1 MALTSLRCSCPLRN
15 GEDVR
20 FPIPVRV
27 ESSALEMLADIPP
40 EISLGD
46 AKEVQVTVA
55 NNRPSAVSGVCVSVH
70 ADEGLELTPER
81 IFVGNIEP
89 FEQRMKTSD
98 SAGCRKDEEES

>member
-1 MALTSLRCSCPLRN
+1 VSVEN

-27 ESSALEMLADIPP
+27 DSSALEMLAEIPP

-55 NNRPSAVSGVCVSVH
+55 NNRPSAVSGV
-70 ADEGLELTPER
+70 
-81 IFVGNIEP
+81 
-89 FEQRMKTSD
+89 
-98 SAGCRKDEEES
+98 

>member
-1 MALTSLRCSCPLRN
+1 MSKFCEDCTYFPEVLVSVEN

-27 ESSALEMLADIPP
+27 DSSALEILAEIPP

-55 NNRPSAVSGVCVSVH
+55 NNRSSAVSGV
-70 ADEGLELTPER
+70 
-81 IFVGNIEP
+81 
-89 FEQRMKTSD
+89 
-98 SAGCRKDEEES
+98 